1 MERKGSGLVVI
12 TDRQRIEKI
21 QASLKNIK
29 TDYSTIQKAHE
40 ISREVSNINAD
51 KLFKPF
57 TI

>member
-1 MERKGSGLVVI
+1 MVGSCKEFDI
-12 TDRQRIEKI
+12 SEKERIEKI
-21 QASLKNIK
+21 QTGLKHIK

-40 ISREVSNINAD
+40 ISREVSNIDVD